1 MATSSIYCA
10 DNSDLESAG
19 SSLDE
24 SDVYSDYSDEE
35 FEPESDEDVEESSSG
50 NFYDQGD
57 AQCIILAC
65 PLSRRE
71 R

>member
-35 FEPESDEDVEESSSG
+35 FEPESDEENSSG